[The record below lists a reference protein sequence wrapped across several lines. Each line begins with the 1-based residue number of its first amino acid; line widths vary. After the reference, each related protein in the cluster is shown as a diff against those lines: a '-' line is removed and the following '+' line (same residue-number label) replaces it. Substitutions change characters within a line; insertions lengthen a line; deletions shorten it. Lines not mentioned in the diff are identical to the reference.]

1 MKTYE
6 KPDVENVLFSKK
18 TCVLTI
24 SELPK
29 PGENEMPLN

>member
-1 MKTYE
+1 MLYE
-6 KPDVENVLFSKK
+6 KPEIERVLFSGKSY
-18 TCVLTI
+18 VLTV

>member
-1 MKTYE
+1 MQNYE
-6 KPDVENVLFSKK
+6 KPVIENVLFSEKSY
-18 TCVLTI
+18 VLTI

>member
-6 KPDVENVLFSKK
+6 KPDVVNVLFSEKR
-18 TCVLTI
+18 CVMTI

>member
-1 MKTYE
+1 MKDYE
-6 KPDVENVLFSKK
+6 KPVIKNVLFSEKSA
-18 TCVLTI
+18 VMTI

>member
-1 MKTYE
+1 MKIYE
-6 KPDVENVLFSKK
+6 KPDIESVLFSEKS
-18 TCVLTI
+18 CVLTV